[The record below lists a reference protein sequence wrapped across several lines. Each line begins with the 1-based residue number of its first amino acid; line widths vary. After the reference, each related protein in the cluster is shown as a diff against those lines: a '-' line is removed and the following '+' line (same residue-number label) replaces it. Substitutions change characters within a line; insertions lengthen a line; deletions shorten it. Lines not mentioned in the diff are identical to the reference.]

1 MERGGL
7 REGGTETNGGG
18 RGREGGG
25 EERKGEGGGE
35 AATREGCSEAVCR
48 EEARIN
54 SHCRYRRL
62 GQVMEHDGEF
72 SSASGTHTALA
83 GASLSL
89 PCCVLSQRLACP
101 TVLTEQK
108 AGFALGGKSSSHEL
122 FIINDLV
129 GILPLGGQPGRTGL
143 QIFGRL
149 LVIWIFPA
157 CLVTS

>member
-1 MERGGL
+1 MESERGG
-7 REGGTETNGGG
+7 REWGKE
-18 RGREGGG
+18 RE
-25 EERKGEGGGE
+25 GGE
-35 AATREGCSEAVCR
+35 AAMREGCSEAVCR

-89 PCCVLSQRLACP
+89 SCCVLSQRLACL

-108 AGFALGGKSSSHEL
+108 AGFALRKSSSHEL
-122 FIINDLV
+122 FINDLV
-129 GILPLGGQPGRTGL
+129 GILPLGGQPGARAYRFSEDCLSYGFSSL
-143 QIFGRL
+143 FGDFL
-149 LVIWIFPA
+149 KYF
-157 CLVTS
+157 